1 MAYYGSIREVPPGD
15 TTYANNCVDG
25 KCSNCG
31 NCCVDLLPL
40 TKGELQ
46 RLRRYVREHNLK
58 EHRQAPFWDPNAT
71 DLTCPFR
78 NQQTQKCEVYP
89 VRPLICRS
97 FTCAKPLDVAKR
109 DRDDIHKTRKV
120 MSLRYEVFGNME
132 TVALLT
138 VACMHGAG
146 LL

>member
-1 MAYYGSIREVPPGD
+1 MAYYGSIQDALRAIPPMPI
-15 TTYANNCVDG
+15 NCVDG

-40 TKGELQ
+40 SKNELE
-46 RLRRYVREHNLK
+46 RLRRYAREHILK
-58 EHRQAPFWDPNAT
+58 EHRQAPFWDPKAT

-78 NQQTQKCEVYP
+78 NQHTQKCEAYP

-97 FTCAKPLDVAKR
+97 FTCAKPLDVAKH
-109 DRDDIHKTRKV
+109 DRDEIHKTRQV
-120 MSLRYEVFGNME
+120 MSLRYEVFGNTE

-138 VACMHGAG
+138 AACMRGAG
-146 LL
+146 IL

>member
-1 MAYYGSIREVPPGD
+1 MAYYGSIHDVPPGD
-15 TTYANNCVDG
+15 TTYGNHCVDG

-31 NCCVDLLPL
+31 NCCVDLLPV
-40 TKGELQ
+40 TKGELD
-46 RLRRYVREHNLK
+46 RLYHYAKKHGLK
-58 EHRQAPFWDPNAT
+58 EHRQAPFWDPKAT

-78 NQQTQKCEVYP
+78 NSHTKQCEVYP

-109 DRDDIHKTRKV
+109 DRDEIHKSREV
-120 MSLRYEVFGNME
+120 VSLRFEIFGNTE
-132 TVALLT
+132 CVSLITA
-138 VACMHGAG
+138 ACLRGAG

>member
-1 MAYYGSIREVPPGD
+1 MAYYGSIQEVPPGD
-15 TTYANNCVDG
+15 TTYANHCVDD

-40 TKGELQ
+40 TKNELE
-46 RLRRYVREHNLK
+46 RLRRYAREHNLK

-78 NQQTQKCEVYP
+78 NQHTQKCEVYP

-97 FTCAKPLDVAKR
+97 FTCAKPLDVAKH
-109 DRDDIHKTRKV
+109 DWDEIHKTRQV
-120 MSLRYEVFGNME
+120 VSLRYEVFGNTE

-138 VACMHGAG
+138 AACMRGAG

>member
-1 MAYYGSIREVPPGD
+1 MAYYGSIQDVPPGD
-15 TTYANNCVDG
+15 TTYANHCVDG

-40 TKGELQ
+40 TKSELE
-46 RLRRYVREHNLK
+46 RLRRYACEHSLK

-78 NQQTQKCEVYP
+78 NQHTQKCEVYP

-109 DRDDIHKTRKV
+109 DRDEIHKTRQV
-120 MSLRYEVFGNME
+120 VSLRYEVFGNTE

-138 VACMHGAG
+138 AACMRGAG
-146 LL
+146 IL